1 MADSL
6 ITLLA
11 HRAHVADATLLDA
24 IELASMAPCL
34 PWRVQRGELQDHW
47 SLTQPALHR
56 RLRRLQR
63 SGLLQFETE
72 HGTVLI
78 TAMPDTFTQPRDL
91 RSPGPARHSSQ
102 AEADSQA
109 AGGRT

>member
-1 MADSL
+1 MADPL
-6 ITLLA
+6 VTLLA
-11 HRAHVADATLLDA
+11 HRARVADATLLDA
-24 IELASMAPCL
+24 IELASMARSL
-34 PWRVQRGELQDHW
+34 PWRVQRSELEDHW
-47 SLTQPALHR
+47 SLTQSALHR

-91 RSPGPARHSSQ
+91 KP
-102 AEADSQA
+102 
-109 AGGRT
+109 